1 MREIII
7 SIFLVLTFLC
17 ASAIGESVNIDD
29 YNKAVRLKPNDAE
42 VYHDRGLVYSYMR
55 EYEKAIK
62 DFTEAIRL
70 KPDHAAAYGNRGA
83 TYFTMGNTNLGCIDV
98 KKACELGKCKGLK
111 LAQGKGL
118 CR

>member
-1 MREIII
+1 MREITI

-17 ASAIGESVNIDD
+17 ASAMSESTNIGD
-29 YNKAVRLKPNDAE
+29 YDKAISQKPNDPE
-42 VYHDRGLVYSYMR
+42 VYQDRGLVYSYMR

-83 TYFTMGNTNLGCIDV
+83 TYLSQNNTNLGCSDV
-98 KKACELGKCKGLK
+98 KKACDLGKCKWLK